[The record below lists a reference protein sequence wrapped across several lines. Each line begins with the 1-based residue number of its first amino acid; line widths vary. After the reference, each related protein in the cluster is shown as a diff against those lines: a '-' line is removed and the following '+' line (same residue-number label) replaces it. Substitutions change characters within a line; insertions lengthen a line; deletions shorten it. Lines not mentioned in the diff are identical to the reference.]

1 MSPAIEKSTKIHHIV
16 RVSQMLRRWRRRS
29 SFTTS
34 RRCIAGDVPA
44 GHVAICVGINCKRFI
59 VRATYLNHPIFQ
71 KLLNDA
77 EEEYGFSNTGPLTV
91 PCEESEFEEIIRFVS
106 RPESKRHVDLEDFR
120 RCCHVDY
127 VCESKPLL
135 HGSVFWDIDT
145 DTVTESTRSEF
156 I

>member
-16 RVSQMLRRWRRRS
+16 RVRQMIRRWRRRS

-34 RRCIAGDVPA
+34 RRCIADDVPA

-59 VRATYLNHPIFQ
+59 VRAKYLNHPIFQ
-71 KLLNDA
+71 KLLMEA

-106 RPESKRHVDLEDFR
+106 RPESNRHVDLEDFR
-120 RCCHVDY
+120 RCCHADHVS
-127 VCESKPLL
+127 ESKPLL
-135 HGSVFWDIDT
+135 YGSVF
-145 DTVTESTRSEF
+145 
-156 I
+156 